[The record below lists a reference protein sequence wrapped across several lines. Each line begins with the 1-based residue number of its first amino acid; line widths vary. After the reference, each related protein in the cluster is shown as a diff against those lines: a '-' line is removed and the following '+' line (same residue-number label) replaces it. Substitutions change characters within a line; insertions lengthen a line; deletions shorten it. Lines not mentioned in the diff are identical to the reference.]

1 MSERPT
7 LAYDLV
13 GRTNELSRLSSLVDA
28 SGQAGTSLLIE
39 GDAGIGKS
47 TLLRAAVAEAVHSGY
62 RVLRCTGLQGSSPVG
77 FSALHEL
84 LRPLLADHLP
94 ALPSRQREAI
104 ATVFSLADGPA
115 PDRLLVGIAALG
127 LLEEAAEKQ
136 PLFLAVEDLHWID
149 HATAHTLAFVSL
161 RLEGAPVLMVATSRP
176 SWRPAAE
183 LVMPVETMW
192 VPPLDEDAA
201 AELTARRASGLPA
214 AARRRVLRESA
225 GNPLALCELSTAL
238 LTRSNQAELGSA
250 LPTTS
255 ALERAFLA
263 QAIGLG
269 PASRRLLL
277 LAAAADDAPMVDI
290 LEAAKSVGL
299 GLGDLAPLEDRGLL
313 RVVDGRPQFRH
324 PLLRAAVLGSA
335 STASL
340 QETHGALA
348 GSIRDPDRAVWHQAA
363 ATFERD
369 DAVAEAME
377 DAARRARSK
386 GALSESAAGYQ
397 RAAALSGQVTDRARR
412 LSHAADAARAA
423 GMGEEA
429 LEILNEAD
437 QVATEP
443 QTLAEL
449 ATTRIALSLTTG
461 LGGHPR
467 ADWTAVTSR
476 LPGAENAARQVQI
489 LWGAALNARGRNLP
503 PDDWRRL
510 ETQIRAVE
518 TDSPLKPVALA
529 LLAPLGHVEEDIR
542 AQLPRLVSELRHFP
556 LGMVSLAIAA
566 ESLQDLETALTCWG
580 LSRELFHERGAPAD
594 EAQALRGRAA
604 LLLLRGRI
612 REGLAD
618 AEFAGRMAR
627 DTAQPLIETMCV
639 ATVARAYAMLG
650 EPEAMNDALARLSE
664 IATTNPL
671 AMASAE
677 SRWATGI
684 VALAHNHYRDAL
696 IEFTHM
702 SVHPTRA
709 LWAIADRTEAAV
721 RADRVDTIRENVT
734 AADKASRAYRS
745 AFLTSLV
752 GRSKALI
759 AEVDG
764 EAVAV
769 EDHFRS
775 AVRAGELSE
784 SPFELART
792 HLLFGE
798 WLRRERRPVDAR
810 PHLKS
815 ALAVFDAVGAK
826 MLAGRAASE
835 ARAAGEVLARPD
847 QSSWPAAT
855 VLTPQELQVALL
867 AARGMTNKEIAD
879 RIYLSH
885 RTVSTH
891 LYKAFPKLG
900 VASRAQ
906 LRDTLTDAGHTI

>member
-1 MSERPT
+1 M
-7 LAYDLV
+7 V
-13 GRTNELSRLSSLVDA
+13 GRTNELSRLSSLVDR
-28 SGQAGTSLLIE
+28 SDEAGTSLLIQ

-47 TLLRAAVAEAVHSGY
+47 ALLRAAVAEAGRSGY
-62 RVLRCTGLQGSSPVG
+62 RVLRCTGLQDASPVG
-77 FSALHEL
+77 FGALHEL
-84 LRPLLADHLP
+84 LHPLLTDHLP
-94 ALPSRQREAI
+94 ALPARQREAI

-115 PDRLLVGIAALG
+115 PDRLLVGVATLG
-127 LLEEAAEKQ
+127 LLEEAAVRQ

-149 HATAHTLAFVSL
+149 DATAHTLAFVSL

-176 SWRPAAE
+176 SWGAAPE

-192 VPPLDEDAA
+192 VAPLDEGPA
-201 AELTARRASGLPA
+201 AELLARNAAGLPA
-214 AARRRVLRESA
+214 AARRRILREAA
-225 GNPLALCELSTAL
+225 GNPLALSELSAAL
-238 LTRSNQAELGSA
+238 LAQTNQAELGSA

-263 QAIGLG
+263 QAAGLN
-269 PASRRLLL
+269 PSSRRLLL

-290 LEAAKSVGL
+290 LEAAKAVGL
-299 GLGDLAPLEDRGLL
+299 GLDDLAPLEDRGLL

-324 PLLRAAVLGSA
+324 PLLRASVLGSA

-340 QETHGALA
+340 QGMHAALA
-348 GSIRDPDRAVWHQAA
+348 HSIRDPARAVWHQAA

-369 DAVAEAME
+369 DTVAEAME

-397 RAAALSGQVTDRARR
+397 RAAALSGQVADRARR
-412 LSHAADAARAA
+412 LSCAADAARAA

-437 QVATEP
+437 QIATEP

-467 ADWTAVTSR
+467 ADWTAITSR
-476 LPGAENAARQVQI
+476 LPGAENAARRVQI

-503 PDDWRRL
+503 PEDWRRL
-510 ETQIRAVE
+510 EAQIRAVD

-529 LLAPLGHVEEDIR
+529 LLAPLGQVEEDIR

-594 EAQALRGRAA
+594 EAQALRGRAS

-627 DTAQPLIETMCV
+627 DTTQPLIETMCV
-639 ATVARAYAMLG
+639 ATVARAYAILG
-650 EPEAMNDALARLSE
+650 EPAAMNDALARLRE
-664 IATTNPL
+664 IATANPL
-671 AMASAE
+671 AMANAE

-734 AADKASRAYRS
+734 AADQASRAYRS

-759 AEVDG
+759 AEADG
-764 EAVAV
+764 DAVAV
-769 EDHFRS
+769 EEHFRG

-810 PHLKS
+810 PHLKN
-815 ALAVFDAVGAK
+815 ALTVFDAVGAK
-826 MLAGRAASE
+826 MLADRAASE
-835 ARAAGEVLARPD
+835 ARAAGEVLPRPD
-847 QSSWPAAT
+847 QGSWPAVT

-900 VASRAQ
+900 IASRAQ
-906 LRDTLTDAGHTI
+906 LRDALTNAGHTI